1 MDAAINEMPE
11 GFTIRQFLTANRA
24 EVKHMFLTEY
34 DEERER
40 ELLRREV
47 RQETKEETENEVN
60 ERVAKDMLR
69 DKKPLKE
76 ILRYS
81 KLPEAA
87 IRKLAQSIGVA
98 VL

>member
-1 MDAAINEMPE
+1 
-11 GFTIRQFLTANRA
+11 
-24 EVKHMFLTEY
+24 MFLTEY

-60 ERVAKDMLR
+60 ERVAVDMLR
-69 DKKPLKE
+69 DRYPLESIKK
-76 ILRYS
+76 IS